1 MSCQLADISAHLT
14 DMWVISLALSSHT
27 DIPFILWVDMSD
39 RYRIFP
45 QRGFDKEYSLLV
57 RCADNCSRTLLVHV
71 NSFTNSHALRRRI
84 CSSFAHVWLGLSFLL
99 PTAMLIYSMHLRLML
114 LRYLFWQREYMCD
127 LLAARDRYC
136 SLGFH
141 IGGWHT
147 QEQRGGWSDAVA
159 AEREKLV
166 PRSRSRVYGVIK
178 KRKIIPWNINK
189 VFYAQRRKSIR
200 IAISLH

>member
-1 MSCQLADISAHLT
+1 
-14 DMWVISLALSSHT
+14 
-27 DIPFILWVDMSD
+27 MSD

-147 QEQRGGWSDAVA
+147 QEQRGGVVGCCGCRTRETCTAEQEQSIWSDK
-159 AEREKLV
+159 E
-166 PRSRSRVYGVIK
+166 
-178 KRKIIPWNINK
+178 
-189 VFYAQRRKSIR
+189 AQNNSMKY
-200 IAISLH
+200 